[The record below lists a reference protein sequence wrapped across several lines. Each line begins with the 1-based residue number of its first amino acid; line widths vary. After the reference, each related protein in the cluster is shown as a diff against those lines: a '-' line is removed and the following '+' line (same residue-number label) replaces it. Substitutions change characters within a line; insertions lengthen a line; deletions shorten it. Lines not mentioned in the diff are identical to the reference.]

1 MQKKYVL
8 TGVAVVAAA
17 VLGAIYY
24 MDSGVPSVKTSTLK
38 LKASMPKPAL
48 QKVVNP
54 ENKGVAARVNGEIIS
69 IEEIRK
75 GYMDNPQIAEQ
86 VPFDEFYQ
94 KAVDVFVNGKLLYQA
109 ATKANVESLPE
120 YQEQLKTAKE
130 DLARK
135 VYIEKQV
142 DEKVT
147 DDAVAKFYQDEY
159 VAKFVSKKEM
169 GAKHILVDNE
179 KTAKEVIEKLNKKGD
194 FDKLAKEYTKD
205 KTVELGYFTED
216 LMVPEFVAAAKKLK
230 KGEYT
235 KQPVKTQ
242 FGYHIILLEDI
253 RDAKP
258 LPLKDL
264 EPQIRNIL
272 SQQAIAQTFDDLYAQ
287 GSVEK
292 FDLNGNKMPDEPAE
306 K

>member
-8 TGVAVVAAA
+8 TGAALVAAA
-17 VLGAIYY
+17 VLGAIFYI
-24 MDSGVPSVKTSTLK
+24 DAWTPEVKTSALK
-38 LKASMPKPAL
+38 IKAPMHRPAL
-48 QKVVNP
+48 QNP
-54 ENKGVAARVNGEIIS
+54 ENKGVAARVNGEVIT

-75 GYMDNPQIAEQ
+75 GYLENPQIAEQ
-86 VPFDEFYQ
+86 VPFDEFYL
-94 KAVDVFVNGKLLYQA
+94 KAVDFFVNGKILYQA
-109 ATKANVESLPE
+109 AEKADVEALPQ
-120 YQEQLKTAKE
+120 YQQELKTAKE

-135 VYIEKQV
+135 VYVDMQV
-142 DEKVT
+142 DKKVT
-147 DDAVAKFYQDEY
+147 DEAVEKFYQDEY
-159 VAKFVSKKEM
+159 VHKFVSKKEM
-169 GAKHILVDNE
+169 GAKHILLDNE

-205 KTVELGYFTED
+205 KTVDLGYFTED
-216 LMVPEFVAAAKKLK
+216 MMVPEFVAAAKKLK

-272 SQQAIAQTFDDLYAQ
+272 SQQAVAETFDELYQNAK
-287 GSVEK
+287 VEK
-292 FDLNGNKMPDEPAE
+292 FDLNGNKLPDEPAE